1 MVVALLGLI
10 LICGTI
16 DGVHA
21 QVPGTAAFEA
31 ASPKQQYQEF
41 INLGQRTGF
50 AARLSN
56 EQLVQQAGSKDIRQ
70 SAAAFWTLQSRG
82 RRAADAAPGLAA
94 LLRTSPEKYI
104 QIAAIQT
111 LGKVGVTTEGAAA
124 IIERMEEFNSGVEQA
139 GSLVLQNL
147 APEDAAV
154 APTLGN
160 ALVSSKSSRVSYD
173 AAMALKN
180 LGEGALPALPSI
192 TEYLTQASVQKTT
205 PMIINV
211 LGEVLFNLGK
221 AGAPAAPIIVKHLSS
236 GGNFTENGTIRYDF
250 AAPLLV
256 ALTRIG
262 IPQTALPII
271 ESGLRSQDPRLFAAS
286 ARAAGMLAGG
296 ASHLVPLLKR
306 SLIREEGIGDLMLD
320 RRLQASCAFSAFSH
334 NMSTSVALETI
345 HALGKI
351 GPAAQEAAPLLTQF
365 AQLPDSKGY
374 RAELAIASRE
384 ALERMGVSEAVFVS
398 LPARSSAR
406 LASDKQVTL
415 GRTYSSS
422 LVLKDLKGIP
432 VLLGDKQRKPVALVF
447 VDTQC
452 PCVTAYD
459 DRMKSLQ
466 KRYASK
472 GLEVV
477 YVFSSRT
484 DTRKSVMAFAK
495 QQKYP
500 WRIVFDEKQQIA
512 KQFNVRVTTE
522 TYLFDQAGILRYHG
536 RIDDSVFEPEYV
548 KERNLEVAVKAVL
561 GRLAVKKAETK
572 AIGCSLWPQVATR

>member
-41 INLGQRTGF
+41 INLGQRAGF
-50 AARLSN
+50 AARFSD
-56 EQLVQQAGSKDIRQ
+56 EQLVQQAGSKDLRQ

-82 RRAADAAPGLAA
+82 RRAADAAPGLVT
-94 LLRTSPEKYI
+94 LLRTSPEKYV
-104 QIAAIQT
+104 QIAAIHT
-111 LGKVGVTTEGAAA
+111 LGKVGVTTEAAEA

-139 GSLVLQNL
+139 GSLVLQNI

-221 AGAPAAPIIVKHLSS
+221 AGAPAAPVIVKNLLP
-236 GGNFTENGTIRYDF
+236 GGSFTEKGVIRYDF

-262 IPQTALPII
+262 VPQTALPII
-271 ESGLRSQDPRLFAAS
+271 ESGLQSQDPRLFAAS
-286 ARAAGMLAGG
+286 ARAAGILG
-296 ASHLVPLLKR
+296 ASQVVPLLKR

-320 RRLQASCAFSAFSH
+320 RRLQGSCAFSAFSH

-351 GPAAQEAAPLLTQF
+351 GPAAKEAAPLLTQF
-365 AQLPDSKGY
+365 AQLPDAKGY

-415 GRTYSSS
+415 GKTYSSS
-422 LVLKDLKGIP
+422 LVLKDLKGMP
-432 VLLGDKQRKPVALVF
+432 VILGDKQRKPVALVF

-484 DTRKSVMAFAK
+484 DTRKSVTEFAK

-522 TYLFDQAGILRYHG
+522 TYLFDQAGTLRYHG